1 MSMTGTGKLLIQ
13 FLKNVETI
21 VIPVYQRNYDWKV
34 EHCRKL
40 LEDLCSTVARRR
52 MHFFG
57 GIVSVNDP
65 TGGTFDFLIIDGQQR
80 LTTVSLLVLAMAN
93 LIKDKRVTP
102 SDPYLYDTLTKKF
115 LVDDINP
122 QHRKLKLKPIEG
134 DRSAY
139 EKLFDPDGDYEKDSN
154 ITQNYLF
161 FYNEIPKCGVTVDD
175 LYYAIQRLQIIDISL
190 TMPEDDPQLV
200 FESLNSTGLDLNE
213 GDKIRNFILMGQ
225 TISDQDHFYN
235 TYWKKIEKD
244 AGATAQSNSYDVS
257 PFIRDYL
264 SIQLRRIPSMKEIYP
279 LFKSYASSEKWT
291 SNTEMLL
298 KELRDYARR
307 YNKIISGRKEFPD
320 LLKASLYRLNHFES
334 SVTRPFL
341 MEVFRIQEDG
351 VISDAQVASVC
362 RTIESY
368 LLRRV
373 VCDLPSNT
381 LNKVFLTLFN
391 DVKRLDGTFDQ
402 FEEKVKYIL
411 ASKKEKAAFPT
422 DEEFSDRF
430 GRKNVYLMPPR
441 YRSYILER
449 LENGDS
455 QEYKEVYAR
464 LDSGEYSIEH
474 IMPQKLTP
482 AWTADLGIDEA
493 AQIHSEWLHRIA
505 NLTISAAPYNS
516 HYSNATFT
524 EKKDME
530 NGYSK
535 SGIKLTQRLAVNT
548 QWGLP
553 ELLARSKELT
563 DNALALW
570 PYASTSYTAPEKQY
584 DEFTLD
590 EGVSFTGLNLVKY
603 RFRGIEHPVTSWV
616 EMFYDVISTLHRENA
631 TVLNFLADAGDDVEL
646 SSNVGRTESQFIKA
660 AKIEEGLYVLTNTST
675 QSKINLL
682 LKFFEKYHEDA
693 SNLVL
698 MTDDKQPDSSD
709 VTDRYIIRKKYWQSA
724 IGAIQDAT
732 GTFGNCGNTFNNT
745 VYGATGRSGVY
756 IGCVANFDSA
766 RIEFYI
772 DTGDRN
778 KNKAYFDLL
787 MSHRSNIEAVFGTP
801 LQWNRAD
808 DLRASKIFFELKGV
822 SIANEADWP
831 TMIQFHAQKGKLLF
845 DAFKP
850 YLDI

>member
-1 MSMTGTGKLLIQ
+1 
-13 FLKNVETI
+13 
-21 VIPVYQRNYDWKV
+21 
-34 EHCRKL
+34 
-40 LEDLCSTVARRR
+40 
-52 MHFFG
+52 
-57 GIVSVNDP
+57 
-65 TGGTFDFLIIDGQQR
+65 
-80 LTTVSLLVLAMAN
+80 
-93 LIKDKRVTP
+93 
-102 SDPYLYDTLTKKF
+102 
-115 LVDDINP
+115 
-122 QHRKLKLKPIEG
+122 
-134 DRSAY
+134 
-139 EKLFDPDGDYEKDSN
+139 
-154 ITQNYLF
+154 
-161 FYNEIPKCGVTVDD
+161 
-175 LYYAIQRLQIIDISL
+175 
-190 TMPEDDPQLV
+190 
-200 FESLNSTGLDLNE
+200 
-213 GDKIRNFILMGQ
+213 
-225 TISDQDHFYN
+225 
-235 TYWKKIEKD
+235 
-244 AGATAQSNSYDVS
+244 
-257 PFIRDYL
+257 
-264 SIQLRRIPSMKEIYP
+264 
-279 LFKSYASSEKWT
+279 
-291 SNTEMLL
+291 
-298 KELRDYARR
+298 
-307 YNKIISGRKEFPD
+307 
-320 LLKASLYRLNHFES
+320 
-334 SVTRPFL
+334 
-341 MEVFRIQEDG
+341 
-351 VISDAQVASVC
+351 
-362 RTIESY
+362 
-368 LLRRV
+368 
-373 VCDLPSNT
+373 
-381 LNKVFLTLFN
+381 
-391 DVKRLDGTFDQ
+391 
-402 FEEKVKYIL
+402 
-411 ASKKEKAAFPT
+411 
-422 DEEFSDRF
+422 
-430 GRKNVYLMPPR
+430 
-441 YRSYILER
+441 
-449 LENGDS
+449 
-455 QEYKEVYAR
+455 
-464 LDSGEYSIEH
+464 
-474 IMPQKLTP
+474 
-482 AWTADLGIDEA
+482 
-493 AQIHSEWLHRIA
+493 
-505 NLTISAAPYNS
+505 
-516 HYSNATFT
+516 
-524 EKKDME
+524 ME

-570 PYASTSYTAPEKQY
+570 PYASTSYTAAEKQY

-698 MTDDKQPDSSD
+698 MTDDKQPDSPD
-709 VTDRYIIRKKYWQSA
+709 VADRYVIRKKYWHSA
-724 IGAIQDAT
+724 IEAIQDAT